1 MRVLMGS
8 VVLLAAIV
16 SAAPNPKIAEG
27 RKQLEDL
34 ELEKAARTL
43 AAAEAVPGNER
54 AQVLELLELQA
65 IVFGTMNKE
74 PKARDAF
81 RQLLTLNPEFKLS
94 GDLPPRV
101 RTPFYEAK
109 DWVAENAPLQ
119 LEPGATLGPKVT
131 ALSVLVKKD
140 TLRLV
145 KKARFVLT
153 EGPAPLMR
161 EVAVEAGTAKVA
173 LEAAKVAWRVE
184 LLGKRDE
191 VLLALGPFTHEGT
204 EKPAPVAAADAAQT
218 KPVEAVVV
226 TTPKPAEPA
235 TTTGWL
241 RPAGYAAAGAGVVAI
256 GIGVAFGVLSSG
268 TRARV
273 TGAMSNEAG
282 VITGLTQRDA
292 AAAETQARQQAT
304 IANVLFGVGGSLVA
318 AGVVLFFVGAPAA
331 PAQVSIGFSPNS
343 LVVSGV
349 FP

>member
-1 MRVLMGS
+1 MRVLVGS

-119 LEPGATLGPKVT
+119 LEPGATTGPKVT

-153 EGPAPLMR
+153 EGPAPLTR
-161 EVAVEAGTAKVA
+161 EVAIEAGAAKVA

-191 VLLALGPFTHEGT
+191 VLLELGPFTHEGT
-204 EKPAPVAAADAAQT
+204 EKPAPVAAADAAQV
-218 KPVEAVVV
+218 KPVETPAV
-226 TTPKPAEPA
+226 TTPANQPQSTA
-235 TTTGWL
+235 GWL

-256 GIGVAFGVLSSG
+256 GVGVAFGLLSSG

-292 AAAETQARQQAT
+292 AAAEAQARQQAT

-331 PAQVSIGFSPNS
+331 PARVSIGFSPTS

>member
-1 MRVLMGS
+1 MRMLVGS

-16 SAAPNPKIAEG
+16 SAAPNPKIREG

-43 AAAEAVPGNER
+43 AAAEAVQGNDR

-94 GDLPPRV
+94 GDHPPRV

-119 LEPGATLGPKVT
+119 LEPGATIGPKVT
-131 ALSVLVKKD
+131 GLTVVVKKD

-153 EGPAPLMR
+153 EGPAPLTR
-161 EVAVEAGTAKVA
+161 ETPIEAGAAKVA

-184 LLGKRDE
+184 LLGKHDE
-191 VLLALGPFTHEGT
+191 VLLELGPFTHEGT
-204 EKPAPVAAADAAQT
+204 EKPAQIVAAQT
-218 KPVEAVVV
+218 KPVEATTV
-226 TTPKPAEPA
+226 TEERKKQGEP
-235 TTTGWL
+235 TTTSWL

-256 GIGVAFGVLSSG
+256 GVGVAFGLLSSDA
-268 TRARV
+268 RARV
-273 TGAMSNEAG
+273 TGATANEAG
-282 VITGLTQRDA
+282 LITGLSQRDA
-292 AAAETQARQQAT
+292 AAAEAQARQQAT
-304 IANVLFGVGGSLVA
+304 IANVMFGIGGSLVA

-331 PAQVSIGFSPNS
+331 PAQVSIGFSPTS
-343 LVVSGV
+343 LAVSGV